1 MKKIKK
7 ISNCS
12 ICNGKIV
19 KALNLGMHPL
29 CDDLIKINSKKISQE
44 YPVNIYYCKVCI
56 IAYQRFIV
64 DKKILFPKTY
74 HYRGKLTKDVVNG
87 QAELVKD
94 IKKKFKNIKYKNV
107 LDIGCNDGALLDFF
121 RKEKCRTIGV
131 EPTNAALDASKKHKI
146 YNQYFDEKLAREIKK
161 KFKKIDFITFTNVFA
176 HINDLGKLL
185 KALKIL
191 LTDTTTVIVENH
203 YLGSIIRLKQFDSFY
218 HEHPRTYSLQSL
230 IQIGKKISMKISNVS
245 FPKRYGG
252 NIRVIF
258 EKETSKKFTTL
269 IKKEYLFFNSLK
281 RLKNDIWKWR
291 IKKRK
296 LIKKLVKKFGPLPA
310 KAFPGRAAI
319 LIKLLNLSDRHIS
332 AVYEQPNS
340 KKISYYVPGTRIK
353 IISDIYLKK
362 NLKEKIPIINLAW
375 HISSEIRKYLKLNKI
390 KSKII
395 DIVNN
400 KDF

>member
-1 MKKIKK
+1 MKNIKK
-7 ISNCS
+7 ISRCS
-12 ICNGKIV
+12 ICTSKIV
-19 KALNLGMHPL
+19 KALDLGMHPL
-29 CDDLIKINSKKISQE
+29 CDDLIKINSKKISRE
-44 YPVNIYYCKVCI
+44 YPVNIYYCKKCL

-64 DKKILFPKTY
+64 DKKILFPKNY

-87 QAELVKD
+87 QAELVKHV
-94 IKKKFKNIKYKNV
+94 KKKFKNIEYKNV
-107 LDIGCNDGALLDFF
+107 LDIGCNDGTLLDFF

-146 YNQYFDEKLAREIKK
+146 YNQYFDEKLARKIKK
-161 KFKKIDFITFTNVFA
+161 DFKKIDFITFTNVFA

-185 KALKIL
+185 NSLKIL
-191 LTDTTTVIVENH
+191 LTDTTVVVVENH

-218 HEHPRTYSLQSL
+218 HEHPRTYSLKSL
-230 IQIGKKISMKISNVS
+230 IEIGNKISMKISNIR

-258 EKETSKKFTTL
+258 EKETNEKFTSI
-269 IKKEYLFFNSLK
+269 IKKEHLFFSLLK
-281 RLKNDIWKWR
+281 KLKNDIWNWR
-291 IKKRK
+291 IRKKK
-296 LIKKLVKKFGPLPA
+296 KIEKLVKKFGPLPA

-319 LIKLLNLSDRHIS
+319 LIKLLNLTHHHIS
-332 AVYEQPNS
+332 GVYEQSKS
-340 KKISYYVPGTRIK
+340 KKIDHYVPGTRIK

-362 NLKEKIPIINLAW
+362 DLKEKIPIINLAW
-375 HISSEIRKYLKLNKI
+375 HISSEIRKYLRLNKI
-390 KSKII
+390 KNKII